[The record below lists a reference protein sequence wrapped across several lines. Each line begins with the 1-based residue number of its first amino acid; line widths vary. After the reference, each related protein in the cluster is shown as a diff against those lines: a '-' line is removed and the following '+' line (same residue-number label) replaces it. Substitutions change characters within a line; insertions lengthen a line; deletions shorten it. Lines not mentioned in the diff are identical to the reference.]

1 MADAPGRVPVFRAQ
15 SFRAQVLA
23 WRQQSQWFDV
33 AYRVARERR
42 GQIALLILGV
52 FLVCALFAN
61 QIAPYGYDEQLR
73 GAKLVSPSWAH
84 PFGTD
89 EISRDLLSRI
99 IYGIRVSLFVGAG
112 SIAIGMPIGV
122 AIGYTAGY
130 FGNWTDAIAM
140 RLIDNMLAFPGILT
154 ALVVLAVLGTGTR
167 EVAITLGIGAVPVF
181 ARLARGQMLQ
191 EKERDYVMAART
203 LGAGPIR
210 IIMRHVSINTLPP
223 LMIQA
228 ALYMAFAVI
237 AEASLSFLGLGASR
251 PTATIGLILNAARP
265 FLTLGAWWFIL
276 APIAALAL
284 MLIALN
290 FLADAILEATSPY
303 VRNK

>member
-42 GQIALLILGV
+42 GQIALVILGV
-52 FLVCALFAN
+52 FLICALFAN

-73 GAKLVSPSWAH
+73 GAKLLSPSWAH

-99 IYGIRVSLFVGAG
+99 IYGIRISLFVGAG
-112 SIAIGMPIGV
+112 AIAIGMPIGV
-122 AIGYTAGY
+122 AVGYTAGY
-130 FGNWTDAIAM
+130 FGRWADAVAM
-140 RLIDNMLAFPGILT
+140 RLIDTMLAFPGILT

-167 EVAITLGIGAVPVF
+167 EVAITLGIGAIPVF

-203 LGAGPIR
+203 LGAGPLR
-210 IIMRHVSINTLPP
+210 IIMRHVAINTLPP

-276 APIAALAL
+276 TPIAALAL

>member
-1 MADAPGRVPVFRAQ
+1 MANTQGQVSVSRSRSLRARV
-15 SFRAQVLA
+15 LEL
-23 WRQQSQWFDV
+23 RQQSQWFDV

-42 GQIALLILGV
+42 GQIALVVLGV
-52 FLVCALFAN
+52 FLVCALLAA

-73 GAKLVSPSWAH
+73 GAKLLSPSWTH

-99 IYGIRVSLFVGAG
+99 IFGIRVSLFVGFG
-112 SIAIGMPIGV
+112 PIAIGMPIGV
-122 AIGYTAGY
+122 SIGYMAGY
-130 FGNWTDAIAM
+130 FGNWTDAVAM
-140 RLIDNMLAFPGILT
+140 RLIDTMLAFPGILT

-181 ARLARGQMLQ
+181 SRLARGQMLQ

-203 LGAGPIR
+203 LGAGPVR
-210 IIMRHVSINTLPP
+210 IIMGHISINTLPP

-237 AEASLSFLGLGASR
+237 AEASLSYLGLGASR
-251 PTATIGLILNAARP
+251 PTATSREPKSKLMTKRP
-265 FLTLGAWWFIL
+265 
-276 APIAALAL
+276 PV
-284 MLIALN
+284 
-290 FLADAILEATSPY
+290 TSLHQKSDRPE
-303 VRNK
+303 VDSTS

>member
-1 MADAPGRVPVFRAQ
+1 M
-15 SFRAQVLA
+15 
-23 WRQQSQWFDV
+23 RQQSQWFDV

-42 GQIALLILGV
+42 GQIALVVLGV
-52 FLVCALFAN
+52 FLICALLAA

-73 GAKLVSPSWAH
+73 GAKLLSPSWTH

-89 EISRDLLSRI
+89 EISRELLSRI
-99 IYGIRVSLFVGAG
+99 IFGIRVSLFVGFG

-122 AIGYTAGY
+122 SIGYMAGY
-130 FGNWTDAIAM
+130 FGNWTDAVAM
-140 RLIDNMLAFPGILT
+140 RLIDTMLAFPGILT

-203 LGAGPIR
+203 LGAGPVR
-210 IIMRHVSINTLPP
+210 IIMGYISINTLPP

-237 AEASLSFLGLGASR
+237 AEASLSYLGLGASR

-276 APIAALAL
+276 TPIAALAL
-284 MLIALN
+284 MLVALN
-290 FLADAILEATSPY
+290 FLADAILEATGPY

>member
-1 MADAPGRVPVFRAQ
+1 MSNTAGQVGAFRSTSLRARV
-15 SFRAQVLA
+15 LE

-42 GQIALLILGV
+42 GQVAIVVLGV
-52 FLVCALFAN
+52 FLVCALFAG

-73 GAKLVSPSWAH
+73 GSKLLSPSWSH

-99 IYGIRVSLFVGAG
+99 IFGIRVSLFVGAG

-122 AIGYTAGY
+122 TIGYLAGY
-130 FGNWTDAIAM
+130 FGKWTDAVAM
-140 RLIDNMLAFPGILT
+140 RLIDTMLAFPGILT

-276 APIAALAL
+276 TPIAALAL
-284 MLIALN
+284 LLIALN

>member
-73 GAKLVSPSWAH
+73 GAKLLSPSWAH

-140 RLIDNMLAFPGILT
+140 RLIDTMLAFPGILT

-276 APIAALAL
+276 TPIAALAL

>member
-1 MADAPGRVPVFRAQ
+1 MANTQGQVSVFR
-15 SFRAQVLA
+15 SRSLRARVLEL
-23 WRQQSQWFDV
+23 RQQSQWYDV

-42 GQIALLILGV
+42 GQIALVVLGV
-52 FLVCALFAN
+52 FLVCALLAA

-73 GAKLVSPSWAH
+73 GAKLLSPSWTH

-89 EISRDLLSRI
+89 EISRDLLSCSI
-99 IYGIRVSLFVGAG
+99 FGIRVSLFVGFG
-112 SIAIGMPIGV
+112 LIAIGMPIGV
-122 AIGYTAGY
+122 SIGYMAGY
-130 FGNWTDAIAM
+130 FGNWTDALAM
-140 RLIDNMLAFPGILT
+140 RLIDTMLAFPGILT

-203 LGAGPIR
+203 LGAGPVR
-210 IIMRHVSINTLPP
+210 IIMGHISINTLPP

-237 AEASLSFLGLGASR
+237 AEASLSYLGLGASR

-276 APIAALAL
+276 TPIAALAL